1 MKRHIHKALCLTLL
15 LSVSLSSSAFAAELP
30 AASAPDKAE
39 ESVLPDTQTDTPS
52 EDTDS
57 EESADSVDE
66 TASADNESS
75 SVDEEGSTVDVP
87 DNAADEETSADN
99 ESSSADTETPS
110 VDEGNNTAQDETDIP
125 QDDAELDENENTA
138 VTDEEL
144 LPAEEEATAASEQT
158 EPPYPFWK
166 DYKNYPES
174 GTKVY
179 YVGKIYQN
187 KWYANAGQ
195 KPDSGE
201 PWVLVGDA
209 EWTVP
214 EDEKN
219 YQKDENAESDSFN
232 KVLTDAEIETLYG
245 GIKPEYSPE
254 AALGRLDQLIP
265 ESSYNELFPYRFGSP
280 GWKECSATAQYYP
293 DTANLPDYY
302 SYGNLKKALGTLA
315 NTIVKVQW
323 YEGSEWCYRLIR
335 LDKTTKEQKLVYS
348 DPDFDAEWIQ
358 SKPLRTAICD
368 YGSFLAVGD
377 LNTQKRE
384 LAGFLAN
391 ISHETGGGTISGE
404 VDDDSLTGL
413 YFNEEVGFIGSNAIG
428 YVQSTGTS
436 YLPVAGKSYHGRG
449 PIQLSYNYNYGL
461 CSDVLFGD
469 SSVLLNNPEK
479 LIEDGVMGFM
489 TGIWFWMTPQP
500 PKPSCHEVITGI
512 WEPKE
517 GGANAKYN
525 GNFGLTIVVINNES
539 GQSENGTGAVARRA
553 RYYRLFSAKMGA
565 NIEGEQCDTVGMTT
579 FVQQPAAFVP
589 APACLDY

>member
-1 MKRHIHKALCLTLL
+1 MKKHIHRTLCFTLL
-15 LSVSLSSSAFAAELP
+15 LSISLSSSVFAAELP
-30 AASAPDKAE
+30 ASSLPENTEEAVLPETEISEPAEDTIEESGNTENTDNEPAQDEKNESPEADESAPSPE
-39 ESVLPDTQTDTPS
+39 EDIPS
-52 EDTDS
+52 Q
-57 EESADSVDE
+57 EE
-66 TASADNESS
+66 
-75 SVDEEGSTVDVP
+75 
-87 DNAADEETSADN
+87 
-99 ESSSADTETPS
+99 ETPS
-110 VDEGNNTAQDETDIP
+110 AEEDIP
-125 QDDAELDENENTA
+125 SQEEETPSAGEDIPSQDNEEGLIPEKEEAPAN
-138 VTDEEL
+138 EEL
-144 LPAEEEATAASEQT
+144 PPAEEAAEALTSQQT

-166 DYKNYPES
+166 DYKNYAES
-174 GTKVY
+174 GTRVY
-179 YVGKIYQN
+179 YAGKIYQN

-195 KPDSGE
+195 KPDSGD

-219 YQKDENAESDSFN
+219 YQRDENAESDSFN

-245 GIKPEYSPE
+245 GIKAEYSPA

-265 ESSYNELFPYRFGSP
+265 ESAYNELFPYRFGSP
-280 GWKECSATAQYYP
+280 DWKSCSATAQYYP
-293 DTANLPDYY
+293 DTTNLPDYY
-302 SYGNLKKALGTLA
+302 SYDNLKEALHTLA

-335 LDKTTKEQKLVYS
+335 LNKTTKEQKLVYS

-368 YGSFLAVGD
+368 YGSFLAIGD

-413 YFNEEVGFIGSNAIG
+413 YFNEEVGFIGSDAIG
-428 YVQSTGTS
+428 YVQSSGTS

-461 CSDVLFGD
+461 CSDVIFGD
-469 SSVLLNNPEK
+469 SSVLLNNPER
-479 LIEDGVMGFM
+479 LTEDGVLGFM

-512 WEPKE
+512 WEPKA
-517 GGANAKYN
+517 GGANAQYN

-579 FVQQPAAFVP
+579 FVQQPAAFMP